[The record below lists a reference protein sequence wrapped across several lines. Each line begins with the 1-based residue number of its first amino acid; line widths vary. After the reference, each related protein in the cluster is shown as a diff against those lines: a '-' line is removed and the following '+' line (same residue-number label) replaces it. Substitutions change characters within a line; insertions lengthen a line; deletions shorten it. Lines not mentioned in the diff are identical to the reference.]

1 MVINI
6 VPNPTGIQASRHP
19 VVWDP
24 RMCGVEL
31 SGIIA
36 YCESVA
42 KVTVEMQSLSKILV
56 DKDCISTDKDK
67 DKNPH
72 YMSLMTSFGR

>member
-1 MVINI
+1 M
-6 VPNPTGIQASRHP
+6 
-19 VVWDP
+19 
-24 RMCGVEL
+24 EL

-56 DKDCISTDKDK
+56 DKDCISTDRDKDK
-67 DKNPH
+67 DPH
-72 YMSLMTSFGR
+72 